1 MRIRPQ
7 RAHGVRLGA
16 GCILRVSGM
25 VPRTRIRGDEFPPKV
40 PGMNLVV
47 NGKPHSHG
55 GGGTLAEL
63 FEECRA
69 NPAQVAVMINGEVV
83 RRAQWDSVKLVEGD
97 QVEMLVFAA
106 GG

>member
-1 MRIRPQ
+1 
-7 RAHGVRLGA
+7 
-16 GCILRVSGM
+16 
-25 VPRTRIRGDEFPPKV
+25 
-40 PGMNLVV
+40 MNLVV

-63 FEECRA
+63 FEECHA

-83 RRAQWDSVKLVEGD
+83 RRGHWDSVKLAEGD